1 MVSLSATLREGFLA
15 QSEVEL
21 LASHLYLQASHLF
34 EVRHYS
40 GFAKKFKAESDEERQ
55 HFNQL
60 IDYVTLRGDPVDVRA
75 RALPTVEWDHE
86 EEIFEYFLAFE
97 RDNYNKLKALFAQTR
112 AEADFDAEHL
122 VAGLLEEQVKAVFEW
137 RERVK
142 KVKGYNSTPG
152 LLWEYDRT
160 IE

>member
-1 MVSLSATLREGFLA
+1 MVSLSATLRESFLV

-21 LASHLYLQASHLF
+21 LASHLYLQASHWF

-40 GFAKKFKAESDEERQ
+40 GFANKFKSESDEERG
-55 HFNQL
+55 HFNKL

-75 RALPTVEWDHE
+75 KTLPAVDWTNE
-86 EEIFEYFLAFE
+86 EAVFEYFLAFE
-97 RDNYNKLKALFAQTR
+97 RDNYTKLHALFAQAR

-122 VAGLLEEQVKAVFEW
+122 VGELLEEQVEAVFEW
-137 RERVK
+137 EGRVK

-152 LLWEYDRT
+152 LIWEYDRS
-160 IE
+160 I